1 MTESCDGSMI
11 VVYDGDKQCTLIRTD
26 HWGRQKE
33 VDIDNARNFQI
44 CFFDENRFLLGVD
57 SQKVWLYDLEKERVV
72 SSYSINDIKGYH
84 LKLSADQ
91 HGGYFTL
98 KEDGLYENLQTDE
111 GIRREQSHIYFVDD
125 SHQIYPYA
133 DVAYGYKLRMKIW
146 FIRIILLVMP
156 AIRCIHFLTYTKK
169 AQ

>member
-1 MTESCDGSMI
+1 MPGIFKSTKGKDAKSL
-11 VVYDGDKQCTLIRTD
+11 V
-26 HWGRQKE
+26 
-33 VDIDNARNFQI
+33 

-133 DVAYGYKLRMKIW
+133 DVAYGYKLPDEDM
-146 FIRIILLVMP
+146 VYQNY
-156 AIRCIHFLTYTKK
+156 LTGYAGHSLYTFSDLYKK

>member
-1 MTESCDGSMI
+1 M
-11 VVYDGDKQCTLIRTD
+11 
-26 HWGRQKE
+26 
-33 VDIDNARNFQI
+33 DIDNARNFQI

-57 SQKVWLYDLEKERVV
+57 SQKVCLYEFREMRGLI
-72 SSYSINDIKGYH
+72 SSYSSMIQGYH

-133 DVAYGYKLRMKIW
+133 DVAYGYKLPDEDM
-146 FIRIILLVMP
+146 VYQNY
-156 AIRCIHFLTYTKK
+156 LTGY
-169 AQ
+169 ARPFVVYIF